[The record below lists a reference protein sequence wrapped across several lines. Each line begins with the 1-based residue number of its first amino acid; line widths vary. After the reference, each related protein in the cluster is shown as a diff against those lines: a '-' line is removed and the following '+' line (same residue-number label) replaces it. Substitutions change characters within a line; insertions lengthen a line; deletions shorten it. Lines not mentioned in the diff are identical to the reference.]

1 MKGMLTLLHKY
12 TVLKEQS
19 EFYVSI
25 WQYDVIYL
33 AVFLLNNAQNVINK
47 LLSAIKTVIWSV
59 TLFWVS
65 FLFCCFFIST
75 QFKRPELASSYF
87 ASAAT
92 DRAGRAQVSRW
103 AGFLC
108 GLDPTNNV
116 KSILVWKI
124 YTWRDNK
131 MLSRFR
137 HTRSCKICLCK

>member
-47 LLSAIKTVIWSV
+47 LLSAIKTVIQTV
-59 TLFWVS
+59 TLFLGV
-65 FLFCCFFIST
+65 FFFFIST

-92 DRAGRAQVSRW
+92 DRAGRAQVRYT
-103 AGFLC
+103 AGEQVFFAAWIQ
-108 GLDPTNNV
+108 PT
-116 KSILVWKI
+116 
-124 YTWRDNK
+124 
-131 MLSRFR
+131 M
-137 HTRSCKICLCK
+137 